1 MKERPP
7 GPLSAAANR
16 SRRWLLLLAL
26 AAPSAAASPTGG
38 SMPWSGPL
46 DLLRQDTTGPSL
58 TAVVLIG
65 IALGLGKWALSD
77 DNRGLL
83 RTAKAVIALAAG
95 VGGVALLA
103 ALGISASA
111 V

>member
-1 MKERPP
+1 MTRRPRRPP
-7 GPLSAAANR
+7 SAALR
-16 SRRWLLLLAL
+16 GRLHWLLLLL
-26 AAPSAAASPTGG
+26 LTAPSASATPTGG

-46 DLLRQDTTGPSL
+46 DILRQDITGPSL

-65 IALGLGKWALSD
+65 IAFGLGKWALSD

-95 VGGVALLA
+95 AGGIVLLT

-111 V
+111 L